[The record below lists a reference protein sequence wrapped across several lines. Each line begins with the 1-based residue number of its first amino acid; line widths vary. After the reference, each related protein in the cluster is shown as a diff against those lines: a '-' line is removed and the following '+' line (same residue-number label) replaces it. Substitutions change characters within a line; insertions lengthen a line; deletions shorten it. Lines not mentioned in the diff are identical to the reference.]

1 MLDWIFE
8 GIVTWISSIV
18 TDMMDAVSGL
28 FLNALGTDMTV
39 MEEYFPF
46 VEKAF
51 TVMQYTAWAMLFLIT
66 VWQLFRIFGGPI
78 TEAENPWTL
87 LARSCL
93 FALLIGYAKPIFT
106 LALDIATA
114 PYTALMDVN
123 MTAEDFTF
131 AGVGNALSNGLTT
144 IISVVSVVGLLLL
157 VILEI
162 ALGWNYFKLLLET
175 VERYIVVGVLCYTS
189 PLAYAMGASK
199 TTSNVFKSW
208 CHMVGTQLLLLIMNV
223 WFLRAFSSSM
233 GQFMGNG
240 GALSTGQGSIF
251 LWLFCAL
258 AFLKT
263 AQKFDS
269 YLASIGLNVAQTGSS
284 MGMELL
290 MAARVVSGIGSGS
303 RSAGSVFRGG
313 SAASGTGAASTGFAG
328 GFASK
333 FKGNSYVRDAV
344 VNGGTRMGMGGTIGF
359 VGRAFGGMA
368 ARGGATLNG
377 DSISSVASRTS
388 DVSGTIAGNIAD
400 RSLSNYM
407 PHLAGQK
414 LANTQISGGRI
425 STTSVGSDGK
435 NASVEM
441 FNAAQYE
448 KPDVPH
454 SIVTASDGSQWYQM
468 ASGSGAGAFYSVPE
482 FSGDASEASKV
493 AETFPD
499 AKDGTMLRTADEG
512 VIEASSPGESSLL
525 YNSAMYAE
533 PEGPHSVVTDADG
546 NEWYQMSA
554 DGIADGSITPP
565 AFTGGDNVSFPE
577 MGEDTSFT
585 AVGDGVMEATG
596 TDGNSMLYNSAMYAE
611 PEGDYSIVTD
621 ADGNEWYRMSAEGI
635 ADGSVSAPV
644 YTGGDGVSFP
654 EMDSGTTFNAV
665 GDGVR
670 EANAAD
676 GSSMLYNSA
685 MYAEP
690 EGEHSVVTDSDGNSW
705 YQVSG
710 TDAAPQYTGDNGVS
724 FSSMP
729 EGTEFY
735 QNAGGIVETSGADG
749 GSMLYNSATYAEPE
763 GDHSVVTADDGST
776 WYQMSSADLAS
787 GTVSAPQYIGSS
799 AEAPQGEVSF
809 PEMAEGTTYTPT
821 GNGVIEATGEP
832 GNNTLWYSSANYEE
846 PDAPHTVMQSAN
858 GVDWYAMQPHASSPE
873 FEAGEAA
880 TAYNQA
886 QFQSFMPG
894 YETNI
899 STVDGSTRQD
909 GYFEVRNKDG
919 SGTMFYDTAQYA
931 APRGDYQVFEDKNG
945 SQWYAIH
952 GNPAVERVPVY
963 GKDGKPVYE
972 NEDTVK
978 TKTVETVRYK
988 NTPSRFKEPKRRE
1001 KTEIKAP
1008 KRKR

>member
-18 TDMMDAVSGL
+18 TDLMDAVSGL
-28 FLNALGTDMTV
+28 FLNALGTDMTA

-51 TVMQYTAWAMLFLIT
+51 TVMQYTGWAILFLVT

-87 LARSCL
+87 IARSSL

-114 PYTALMDVN
+114 PYTALMDVT
-123 MTAEDFTF
+123 MSAEDFTF
-131 AGVGNALSNGLTT
+131 AGVGSALSNGLTT
-144 IISVVSVVGLLLL
+144 IVSVVSVVGLLLL

-175 VERYIVVGVLCYTS
+175 VERYVVVGVLCYTS
-189 PLAYAMGASK
+189 PLAYSMGASK
-199 TTSNVFKSW
+199 TTSNVFRSW
-208 CHMVGTQLLLLIMNV
+208 CHMVGSQLLLLVMNV
-223 WFLRAFSSSM
+223 WFLRAFNSSM
-233 GQFMGNG
+233 GQFVGNG
-240 GALSTGQGSIF
+240 GALSSGQGSIF

-290 MAARVVSGIGSGS
+290 MAARVVSGIGSGT
-303 RSAGSVFRGG
+303 RSAGNVFRGG
-313 SAASGTGAASTGFAG
+313 SSATGTGAASAGFAG

-344 VNGGTRMGMGGTIGF
+344 VSGGSRMGMGGTIGF

-400 RSLSNYM
+400 RSLGNYM
-407 PHLAGQK
+407 PHMAGQK
-414 LANTQISGGRI
+414 LTNTQITGGRI
-425 STTSVGSDGK
+425 STTSTSPDGK

-454 SIVTASDGSQWYQM
+454 SVVTASDGSQWFQM
-468 ASGSGAGAFYSVPE
+468 ASGSGAGAYYAVPE
-482 FSGDASEASKV
+482 FNGDVSEAGKV
-493 AETFPD
+493 SATFPD
-499 AKDGTMLRTADEG
+499 AADGTVLRTADEG
-512 VIEASSPGESSLL
+512 VIEASSPGEKSLL
-525 YNSAMYAE
+525 YNSGMYAE
-533 PEGPHSVVTDADG
+533 PEGEHSVVTDADG
-546 NEWYQMSA
+546 NTWYQMSA
-554 DGIADGSITPP
+554 EGIADGSVTPP
-565 AFTGGDNVSFPE
+565 AFIGGDNVSFPE
-577 MGEDTSFT
+577 MDDGTSFT
-585 AVGDGVMEATG
+585 AVGDGVMEA
-596 TDGNSMLYNSAMYAE
+596 NS
-611 PEGDYSIVTD
+611 
-621 ADGNEWYRMSAEGI
+621 
-635 ADGSVSAPV
+635 
-644 YTGGDGVSFP
+644 
-654 EMDSGTTFNAV
+654 
-665 GDGVR
+665 
-670 EANAAD
+670 AD

-690 EGEHSVVTDSDGNSW
+690 EGEHSVVTDGDGNTW
-705 YQVSG
+705 YQMSSG
-710 TDAAPQYTGDNGVS
+710 DMPPQFTGDNGVS
-724 FSSMP
+724 FSAMP
-729 EGTEFY
+729 EGTEFT
-735 QNAGGIVETSGADG
+735 QTGNGVVETTGADG
-749 GSMLYNSATYAEPE
+749 GSTLYSSTMYAEPE
-763 GDHSVVTADDGST
+763 GDHSVVTADDGSS
-776 WYQMSSADLAS
+776 WYQVSGTDLAN
-787 GTVSAPQYIGSS
+787 GTVSAPQYIGNM
-799 AEAPQGEVSF
+799 ADAPQGDVSF
-809 PEMAEGTTYTPT
+809 PEMAEGTTYTPQ
-821 GNGVIEATGEP
+821 GAGVVEATGEP

-873 FEAGEAA
+873 FESGEAA
-880 TAYNQA
+880 NAYNQA

-894 YETNI
+894 YEA
-899 STVDGSTRQD
+899 SVASVDGSNRQD

-931 APRGDYQVFEDKNG
+931 APRGNYQVFEDANG

-952 GNPAVERVPVY
+952 GESAVERKPVY

-972 NEDTVK
+972 DADTVK
-978 TKTVETVRYK
+978 TRTVETVRYK
-988 NTPSRFKEPKRRE
+988 NTPSKFTEPKRRE
-1001 KTEIKAP
+1001 KTEIKPP

>member
-18 TDMMDAVSGL
+18 TDLMDAVSGL
-28 FLNALGTDMTV
+28 FLNALGTDMTA

-51 TVMQYTAWAMLFLIT
+51 TVMQYTGWAILFLVT

-87 LARSCL
+87 IARSSL

-114 PYTALMDVN
+114 PYTALMDVT
-123 MTAEDFTF
+123 MSAEDFTF

-144 IISVVSVVGLLLL
+144 IVSVVSVVGLLLL

-175 VERYIVVGVLCYTS
+175 VERYVVVGVLCYTS
-189 PLAYAMGASK
+189 PLAYSMGASK
-199 TTSNVFKSW
+199 TTSNVFRSW
-208 CHMVGTQLLLLIMNV
+208 CHMVGSQLLLLVMNV
-223 WFLRAFSSSM
+223 WFLRAFNSSM
-233 GQFMGNG
+233 GQFVGNG

-290 MAARVVSGIGSGS
+290 MAARVVSGIGSGT
-303 RSAGSVFRGG
+303 RSAGNVFRGG
-313 SAASGTGAASTGFAG
+313 SSATGTGAASAGFAG

-344 VNGGTRMGMGGTIGF
+344 VSGGSRMGMGGTIGF

-400 RSLSNYM
+400 RSLGNYM
-407 PHLAGQK
+407 PHMAGQK
-414 LANTQISGGRI
+414 LTNTQITGGRI
-425 STTSVGSDGK
+425 STTSTSPDGK

-454 SIVTASDGSQWYQM
+454 SVVTASDGSQWFQM
-468 ASGSGAGAFYSVPE
+468 ASGSGAGAYYAVPE
-482 FSGDASEASKV
+482 FNGDVSEAGKV
-493 AETFPD
+493 SATFPD
-499 AKDGTMLRTADEG
+499 AADGTVLRTADEG
-512 VIEASSPGESSLL
+512 VIEASSPGEKSLL
-525 YNSAMYAE
+525 YNSGMYAE
-533 PEGPHSVVTDADG
+533 PEGEHSVVTDADG
-546 NEWYQMSA
+546 NTWYQMSA
-554 DGIADGSITPP
+554 EGIADGSVTPP
-565 AFTGGDNVSFPE
+565 AFIGGDNVSFPE
-577 MGEDTSFT
+577 MDDGTSFT
-585 AVGDGVMEATG
+585 AVGDGVMEANSADG
-596 TDGNSMLYNSAMYAE
+596 SSMLYSSAMYAEPEVEHSVVTDGDGNTWYQMSSGDMPPQFTGDNGVSFSEMPEGTEFTQTGNGVVEASGADGGSMLYNSAMYAE
-611 PEGDYSIVTD
+611 PEGDHNVVT
-621 ADGNEWYRMSAEGI
+621 AD
-635 ADGSVSAPV
+635 DGS
-644 YTGGDGVSFP
+644 
-654 EMDSGTTFNAV
+654 
-665 GDGVR
+665 
-670 EANAAD
+670 
-676 GSSMLYNSA
+676 
-685 MYAEP
+685 
-690 EGEHSVVTDSDGNSW
+690 SW

-710 TDAAPQYTGDNGVS
+710 TD
-724 FSSMP
+724 
-729 EGTEFY
+729 
-735 QNAGGIVETSGADG
+735 
-749 GSMLYNSATYAEPE
+749 
-763 GDHSVVTADDGST
+763 
-776 WYQMSSADLAS
+776 LAN
-787 GTVSAPQYIGSS
+787 GTVSAPQYIGNT
-799 AEAPQGEVSF
+799 ADAHRGDVSF
-809 PEMAEGTTYTPT
+809 PEMAEGTTYTPQ
-821 GNGVIEATGEP
+821 GAGVVEATGEP

-858 GVDWYAMQPHASSPE
+858 GVEWYAMQPHASSPE
-873 FEAGEAA
+873 FESGEAA
-880 TAYNQA
+880 NAYNQA

-894 YETNI
+894 YEASVT
-899 STVDGSTRQD
+899 SVDGSNRQD

-931 APRGDYQVFEDKNG
+931 APRGNYQVYEDANG

-952 GNPAVERVPVY
+952 GESAVERKPVY

-972 NEDTVK
+972 DTDTVK
-978 TKTVETVRYK
+978 TRTVETVRYK
-988 NTPSRFKEPKRRE
+988 NTPSRFTEPKRRE
-1001 KTEIKAP
+1001 KTEIKPP

>member
-18 TDMMDAVSGL
+18 TDLMDAVSGL
-28 FLNALGTDMTV
+28 FLNALGTDMTA

-51 TVMQYTAWAMLFLIT
+51 TVMQYTGWAILFLVT

-87 LARSCL
+87 IARSSL

-114 PYTALMDVN
+114 PYTALMDVT
-123 MTAEDFTF
+123 MSAEDFTF

-144 IISVVSVVGLLLL
+144 IVSVVSVVGLLLL

-175 VERYIVVGVLCYTS
+175 VERYVVVGVLCYTS
-189 PLAYAMGASK
+189 PLAYSMGASK
-199 TTSNVFKSW
+199 TTSNVFRSW
-208 CHMVGTQLLLLIMNV
+208 CHMVGSQLLLLVMNV
-223 WFLRAFSSSM
+223 WFLRAFNSSM
-233 GQFMGNG
+233 GQFMGNS

-290 MAARVVSGIGSGS
+290 MAARVVSGIGSGT
-303 RSAGSVFRGG
+303 RSAGNVFRGG
-313 SAASGTGAASTGFAG
+313 SSATGTGAASAGFAG

-344 VNGGTRMGMGGTIGF
+344 VSGGSRMGMGGTIGF

-400 RSLSNYM
+400 RSLGNYM
-407 PHLAGQK
+407 PHMAGQK
-414 LANTQISGGRI
+414 LTNTQITGGRI
-425 STTSVGSDGK
+425 STTSTSPDGK

-454 SIVTASDGSQWYQM
+454 SVVTASDGSQWFQM
-468 ASGSGAGAFYSVPE
+468 ASGSGAGAYYAVPE
-482 FSGDASEASKV
+482 FNGDVSEAGKV
-493 AETFPD
+493 SATFPD
-499 AKDGTMLRTADEG
+499 AADGTVLRTADEG
-512 VIEASSPGESSLL
+512 VIEASSPGEKSLL
-525 YNSAMYAE
+525 YNSGMYAE
-533 PEGPHSVVTDADG
+533 PEGEHSVVTDADG
-546 NEWYQMSA
+546 NTWYQMSA
-554 DGIADGSITPP
+554 EGIADGSVTPP
-565 AFTGGDNVSFPE
+565 AFIGGDNVSFPE
-577 MGEDTSFT
+577 MDDGTSFT
-585 AVGDGVMEATG
+585 AVGDGVMEA
-596 TDGNSMLYNSAMYAE
+596 NS
-611 PEGDYSIVTD
+611 
-621 ADGNEWYRMSAEGI
+621 
-635 ADGSVSAPV
+635 
-644 YTGGDGVSFP
+644 
-654 EMDSGTTFNAV
+654 
-665 GDGVR
+665 
-670 EANAAD
+670 AD

-690 EGEHSVVTDSDGNSW
+690 EGEHSVVTDGDGNTW
-705 YQVSG
+705 YQMSSG
-710 TDAAPQYTGDNGVS
+710 DMPPQFTGDNGVS
-724 FSSMP
+724 FSAMP
-729 EGTEFY
+729 EGTEFT
-735 QNAGGIVETSGADG
+735 QTGNGVVETTGADG
-749 GSMLYNSATYAEPE
+749 GSTLYSSTMYAEPE
-763 GDHSVVTADDGST
+763 GDHSVVTADDGSS
-776 WYQMSSADLAS
+776 WYQVSGTDLAN
-787 GTVSAPQYIGSS
+787 GTVSAPQYIGNM
-799 AEAPQGEVSF
+799 ADAPQGDVSF
-809 PEMAEGTTYTPT
+809 PEMAEGTTYTPQ
-821 GNGVIEATGEP
+821 GAGVVEATGEP

-873 FEAGEAA
+873 FESGEAA
-880 TAYNQA
+880 NAYNQA

-894 YETNI
+894 YEA
-899 STVDGSTRQD
+899 SVASVDGSNRQD

-931 APRGDYQVFEDKNG
+931 APRGNYQVFEDANG

-952 GNPAVERVPVY
+952 GESAVERKPVY

-972 NEDTVK
+972 DADTVK
-978 TKTVETVRYK
+978 TRTVETVRYK
-988 NTPSRFKEPKRRE
+988 NTPSKFTEPKRRE
-1001 KTEIKAP
+1001 KTEIKPP